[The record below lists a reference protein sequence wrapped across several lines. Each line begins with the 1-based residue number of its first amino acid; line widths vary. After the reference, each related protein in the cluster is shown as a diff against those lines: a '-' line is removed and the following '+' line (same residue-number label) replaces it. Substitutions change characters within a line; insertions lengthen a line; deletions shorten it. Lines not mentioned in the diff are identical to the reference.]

1 MSISTLIK
9 LLIVAFF
16 VWGVL
21 YVYFHGRSRRIPLLR
36 QFFNYSALFAPYNAL
51 MYIFSKQK
59 SQPYYDRADFKE
71 MDLIKENWQV
81 IKEEGEKLFDEG
93 YIRAAIGGNE
103 AGFGSFFKRGW
114 KRFYL
119 TWNRDTLPSAESLC
133 PRTLELV
140 RQVPLIK
147 SALFTRLPAHSHLN
161 AHRDPFAGTLRYHL
175 GLSTPNSEKC
185 AIYVDEE
192 PQAWYDGED
201 FIFDETYIHYVIN
214 DTDDYRLIF
223 FCDLDRPLKQPMY
236 TINQWVSNVLAA
248 LTQPQNIDG
257 EQAGLANRAYRGF
270 INFSKLFSTP
280 IKALKR
286 KSRTAYNLLRAVAI
300 IVIVLLILKWIF

>member
-1 MSISTLIK
+1 MTVSTLIK

-21 YVYFHGRSRRIPLLR
+21 YVYYHGRSRRLPLMR

-59 SQPYYDRADFKE
+59 SQPIYNREDFKE
-71 MDLIKENWQV
+71 MDFIKENWEV
-81 IKEEGEKLFDEG
+81 IKEEGLKLFDEG
-93 YIRAAIGGNE
+93 YIRAAIDGNE
-103 AGFGSFFKRGW
+103 AGFGSFFKKGW

-119 TWNRDTLPSAESLC
+119 TWNKQTLPSAETLC
-133 PRTLELV
+133 PKTLELV
-140 RQVPLIK
+140 RQVPMIK
-147 SALFTRLPAHSHLN
+147 NALFTRLPARSHLN

-175 GLSTPNSEKC
+175 GLATPNSEKC
-185 AIYVDEE
+185 AIYIDE
-192 PQAWYDGED
+192 QAQPWYDGED

-214 DTDDYRLIF
+214 DTNDSRLIF
-223 FCDLDRPLKQPMY
+223 FCDLDRPLKEPMY
-236 TINQWVSNVLAA
+236 TINQWVSNILAY

-257 EQAGLANRAYRGF
+257 EYAGFANRAYGWF
-270 INFSKLFSTP
+270 ISLSKLISTP

-286 KSRTAYNLLRAVAI
+286 KSRMAYNIIRIIAI
-300 IVIVLLILKWIF
+300 ILILIFIIKWIF

>member
-21 YVYFHGRSRRIPLLR
+21 YVYFNGRSRRIPLLR

-51 MYIFSKQK
+51 MYIFSKQP
-59 SQPYYDRADFKE
+59 SRPFYDREDFKE

-81 IKEEGEKLFDEG
+81 IKQEGEKLFDEG
-93 YIRAAIGGNE
+93 YIREAIGGNE

-119 TWNRDTLPSAESLC
+119 TWNRDTLPSAEDLC
-133 PRTLELV
+133 PKTLALV
-140 RQVPLIK
+140 RQIPLIK

-161 AHRDPFAGTLRYHL
+161 PHRDPFAGTLRYHL
-175 GLSTPNSEKC
+175 GLVTPNSDKC
-185 AIYVDEE
+185 AIYVDEQVQ
-192 PQAWYDGED
+192 PWYDGQD
-201 FIFDETYIHYVIN
+201 FIFDETFIHYVIN

-223 FCDLDRPLKQPMY
+223 FCDLDRPLKEPMY
-236 TINQWVSNVLAA
+236 TINQWVSNVLAF
-248 LTQPQNIDG
+248 LTTPQNIEG
-257 EQAGLANRAYRGF
+257 EYVGFFNRAYRSF
-270 INFSKLFSTP
+270 INLSKLISTP
-280 IKALKR
+280 VKALKR
-286 KSRTAYNLLRAVAI
+286 KSRNAYNILR
-300 IVIVLLILKWIF
+300 VIGILVVIWIILKWIF

>member
-21 YVYFHGRSRRIPLLR
+21 YVYFNGRSRRIPILR

-51 MYIFSKQK
+51 MYIFSKQP
-59 SQPYYDRADFKE
+59 SRPFYDREDFKE

-81 IKEEGEKLFDEG
+81 IKQEGEKLFDEG
-93 YIRAAIGGNE
+93 YIREAIGGNE

-119 TWNRDTLPSAESLC
+119 TWNRDTLPSAEDLC
-133 PRTLELV
+133 PKTLALV
-140 RQVPLIK
+140 RQIPLIK

-161 AHRDPFAGTLRYHL
+161 PHRDPFAGTLRYHL
-175 GLSTPNSEKC
+175 GLVTPNSDKC
-185 AIYVDEE
+185 AIYVDEQVQ
-192 PQAWYDGED
+192 PWYDGQD
-201 FIFDETYIHYVIN
+201 FIFDETFIHYVIN

-223 FCDLDRPLKQPMY
+223 FCDLDRPLKEPMY
-236 TINQWVSNVLAA
+236 TINQWVSNVLAF
-248 LTQPQNIDG
+248 LTTPQNIEG
-257 EQAGLANRAYRGF
+257 EYVGFFNRAYRSF
-270 INFSKLFSTP
+270 INLSKLISTP
-280 IKALKR
+280 VKALKR
-286 KSRTAYNLLRAVAI
+286 KSRNAYNILR
-300 IVIVLLILKWIF
+300 VIGILVVIWIILKWIF

>member
-21 YVYFHGRSRRIPLLR
+21 YVYFNGRSRRIPLLR

-51 MYIFSKQK
+51 MYIFSKQP
-59 SQPYYDRADFKE
+59 SRPFYDREDFKE

-81 IKEEGEKLFDEG
+81 IKQEGEKLFDEG
-93 YIRAAIGGNE
+93 YIREAIGGNE

-119 TWNRDTLPSAESLC
+119 TWNRDTLPSAEDLC
-133 PRTLELV
+133 PKTLALV
-140 RQVPLIK
+140 RQIPLIK

-161 AHRDPFAGTLRYHL
+161 PHRDPFAGTLRYHL
-175 GLSTPNSEKC
+175 GLVTPNSDKC
-185 AIYVDEE
+185 AIYVDEQVQ
-192 PQAWYDGED
+192 PWYDGQD
-201 FIFDETYIHYVIN
+201 FIFDETFIHYVIN

-223 FCDLDRPLKQPMY
+223 FCDLDRPLKEPMY
-236 TINQWVSNVLAA
+236 TINQWVSNVLAF
-248 LTQPQNIDG
+248 LTTPQNIEG
-257 EQAGLANRAYRGF
+257 EYVGFFNRAYRSF
-270 INFSKLFSTP
+270 INLSKLISTP
-280 IKALKR
+280 VKALKR
-286 KSRTAYNLLRAVAI
+286 KSRNAYNILR
-300 IVIVLLILKWIF
+300 VIGTLVVIWIILKWIF